1 VSDKGTTTAHVPD
14 WRDDAAC
21 LDEDDPE
28 LFFPVGNGP
37 EAARQTTLAKRV
49 CHRCPAMTACL
60 DWALD
65 LGQDHG
71 IWGGLT
77 EDERRRL
84 ENRNRR
90 ARRRAAV
97 NA

>member
-14 WRDDAAC
+14 WRDDAEC
-21 LDEDDPE
+21 LDNDPE

-37 EAARQTTLAKRV
+37 EAARQTALAKRV

-60 DWALD
+60 DWALAN
-65 LGQDHG
+65 GQDHG

-84 ENRNRR
+84 KNRTRRHRR
-90 ARRRAAV
+90 AEVTR
-97 NA
+97 